1 MPGTVVPLTMFIR
14 KVPCTTNSHVS
25 RTRTSS
31 RKQLCLAGTWGRGEG
46 WLVSCLQ
53 PSYKSWW
60 FPFTQISLISSSFAK
75 KSCDCIKRFWEGE
88 GRRKRERWQQ
98 GSKSGRFASA
108 RFAQEL
114 HKPWSRG
121 TQPGSWT
128 TGRPPRPR
136 ASNLTFH

>member
-60 FPFTQISLISSSFAK
+60 LPFTHISLISSSFAK
-75 KSCDCIKRFWEGE
+75 RSCDCIKRFWEGE
-88 GRRKRERWQQ
+88 ARRKRERWQQ
-98 GSKSGRFASA
+98 GSKS
-108 RFAQEL
+108 QLLDDLPL
-114 HKPWSRG
+114 HDLHRSYTSRG
-121 TQPGSWT
+121 AGEL
-128 TGRPPRPR
+128 
-136 ASNLTFH
+136 NLEAGQLVALLVQEHQT